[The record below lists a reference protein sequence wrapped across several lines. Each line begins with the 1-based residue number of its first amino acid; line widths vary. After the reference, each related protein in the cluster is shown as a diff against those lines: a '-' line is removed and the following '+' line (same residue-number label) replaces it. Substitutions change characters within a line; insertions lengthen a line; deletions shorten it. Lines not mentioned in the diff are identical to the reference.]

1 MEKSITVNV
10 ILDDKI
16 FRQFAL
22 FENFRRK
29 RIWGAPLIFA
39 AIMSAFALVCFA
51 MRARTEQAVMM
62 GSVLLIIGL
71 GLPAA
76 YIGLF
81 FKSIKFQIKA
91 MELENPRH
99 VYSLRFSPDGVQVIS
114 GDKPNQFIWSGMF
127 GAYRVPGCTYLY
139 VEKNKA
145 FLLPDG
151 QAEEGAD
158 VWALLAERLP
168 AEKMRDC
175 RESTKQSGRR

>member
-16 FRQFAL
+16 FRRFAI
-22 FENFRRK
+22 FENFHRK
-29 RIWGAPLIFA
+29 QIWRPPLIFA
-39 AIMSAFALVCFA
+39 AIMSAFACLCFVL
-51 MRARTEQAVMM
+51 RARAEQAVMM

-81 FKSIKFQIKA
+81 FKSIKFQIKT
-91 MELENPRH
+91 MGLNVPRN
-99 VYSLRFSPDGVQVIS
+99 VYSLRLSHDGARVIS
-114 GDKPNQFIWSGMF
+114 GDKPALFEWRNMF
-127 GAYRVPGCTYLY
+127 GAYRDAGCTYLF
-139 VEKNKA
+139 VESNKA

-158 VWALLAERLP
+158 IWEFLIEYLP
-168 AEKMRDC
+168 AEKLHDLR
-175 RESTKQSGRR
+175 TVKK

>member
-81 FKSIKFQIKA
+81 FKSIKFQIKT
-91 MELENPRH
+91 MGLKSPRH
-99 VYSLRFSPDGVQVIS
+99 VYSLRLSPLGAEVIS
-114 GDKPNQFIWSGMF
+114 GDEPNQFKWSGMF
-127 GAYRVPGCTYLY
+127 GAYRVPGCTYLF

-145 FLLPDG
+145 YLLPDG

-158 VWALLAERLP
+158 IWALLADMLP
-168 AEKMRDC
+168 VEKLIDC
-175 RESTKQSGRR
+175 RKKPPNR